1 MPGNGPDRGCI
12 QGAVMQKLGLGA
24 VIALT
29 LAVLAYAAT
38 IAFRSDHPRPVPQTA
53 VQRSPQDLAAR
64 ERMARLVAEVAARSA
79 AQTARTVT
87 LEHLHSQ
94 AARHAPENAAE
105 VIPANTV
112 ADNK

>member
-1 MPGNGPDRGCI
+1 MRTF
-12 QGAVMQKLGLGA
+12 GLGV

-38 IAFRSDHPRPVPQTA
+38 IAYRSDHASPVAKAT
-53 VQRSPQDLAAR
+53 VQRSPQDSAAR

-79 AQTARTVT
+79 AQTARSVA
-87 LEHLHSQ
+87 LERLHQQ
-94 AARHAPENAAE
+94 AAHPAPANVVEAA
-105 VIPANTV
+105 PANTV